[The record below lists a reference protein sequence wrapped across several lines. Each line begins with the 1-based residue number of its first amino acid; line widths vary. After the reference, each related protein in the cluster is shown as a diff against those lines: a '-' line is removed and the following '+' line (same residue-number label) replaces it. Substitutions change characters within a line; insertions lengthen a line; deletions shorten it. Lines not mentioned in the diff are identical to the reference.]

1 MANKVYSFTKVR
13 KQRTKSGVYS
23 LVIGIDSL
31 ILLAFLIGFGIY
43 KSGQMTGMICLLP
56 YVSMAASIFCA
67 LKTRK
72 DMDRMDVSGKYLE
85 AGYRVCVVSSLV
97 HAGIFMIGIL
107 KVIL

>member
-13 KQRTKSGVYS
+13 KQRTKSGIYS

-67 LKTRK
+67 FKTRR

-85 AGYRVCVVSSLV
+85 AGYRVCLISALM
-97 HAGIFMIGIL
+97 HTGIFLIGVL

>member
-1 MANKVYSFTKVR
+1 MKF
-13 KQRTKSGVYS
+13 
-23 LVIGIDSL
+23 
-31 ILLAFLIGFGIY
+31 
-43 KSGQMTGMICLLP
+43 
-56 YVSMAASIFCA
+56 
-67 LKTRK
+67 KTRK

>member
-13 KQRTKSGVYS
+13 KQRTKSGIYS

-31 ILLAFLIGFGIY
+31 ILLVFLVGFGIY

-67 LKTRK
+67 FKTRK

-85 AGYRVCVVSSLV
+85 AGYRVCVVSSFV